1 VNGSILWANLHLLFW
16 LSLIPFTTSWV
27 GENHLIDV
35 PVALYGFVLLMSAIA
50 YFILQGLIIKYHEED
65 FELKKAIGRDR
76 KGKISLVLYILGL
89 IAAFIYV
96 WAAIACYI
104 TVALLWFVPDTRIE
118 SILKEK

>member
-1 VNGSILWANLHLLFW
+1 
-16 LSLIPFTTSWV
+16 
-27 GENHLIDV
+27 
-35 PVALYGFVLLMSAIA
+35 
-50 YFILQGLIIKYHEED
+50 
-65 FELKKAIGRDR
+65 LKKAIGRDR